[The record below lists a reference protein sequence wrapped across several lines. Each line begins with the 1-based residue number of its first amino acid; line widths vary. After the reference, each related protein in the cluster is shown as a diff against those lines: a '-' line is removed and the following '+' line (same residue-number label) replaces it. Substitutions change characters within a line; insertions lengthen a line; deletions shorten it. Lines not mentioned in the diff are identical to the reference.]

1 MLEEGKVVKDYG
13 RIGRDPR
20 KMVIVGHARPEGKK
34 FRSNFLEVS
43 EWSGDKSDRSLYKLT
58 NVLWG
63 KDEIN

>member
-1 MLEEGKVVKDYG
+1 LVEGKVVKDYG
-13 RIGRDPR
+13 RIGRDSR
-20 KMVIVGHARPEGKK
+20 KMVIVGNARPEGNK

-63 KDEIN
+63 KDEIS